1 MAQTDDATGTIVVRQ
16 RLEPHPSS
24 VSRARRLVSAALD
37 DLGRAELADDAALA
51 VSELVTNALV
61 HAGTPIEVVVSQR
74 NAEVVVEVVDDNPRL
89 PSRRSHT
96 ELAGTGRGLNLVE
109 NLTAAWGARERP
121 PGKAVWFALGAAA
134 EVEDDEPGDLD
145 AELDADLDADLD
157 ALLASFPDEPAPDQP
172 EASTPP
178 TLDVVLLDVP
188 LLLHAAWQMQAESVL
203 REYLLTR
210 LAGDDDSVEEELE
223 AHAAVHEAVVLLK
236 ENVPAPDLGDHPE
249 ELMAAAVE
257 PLVSAE
263 RLVMPIPAGAL
274 DYFDRMEAALDAA
287 MEMAEAGALLTPP
300 TQPEVRGFRRWLCR
314 QVREQRAGGAPE
326 PWRAELD
333 TELAP
338 MVPAP
343 AWDPDSVS
351 SAPAALIAAADT
363 NRIVA
368 ASRAATR
375 LLGYDAEEDLV
386 GRRLVDI
393 IPARFRQAHLAG
405 FTLHLFAGRSP
416 LLGRRVV
423 VPALRRDG
431 SEVVVELLVD
441 VVVLPE
447 GRRVFLAELGAAA
460 P

>member
-1 MAQTDDATGTIVVRQ
+1 MAQIDDATGTIIVRQ
-16 RLEPHPSS
+16 RLDPHPSS

-74 NAEVVVEVVDDNPRL
+74 NAEVLVEVVDDNPRL
-89 PSRRSHT
+89 PSRRAHA

-109 NLTAAWGARERP
+109 QLTVSWGARERP
-121 PGKAVWFALGAAA
+121 PGKAVWFALGAAP
-134 EVEDDEPGDLD
+134 EVDEEEP
-145 AELDADLDADLD
+145 DLDADFEVDLD
-157 ALLASFPDEPAPDQP
+157 AVLAAFPDDAGRDVPQAPQDPQP
-172 EASTPP
+172 
-178 TLDVVLLDVP
+178 LDVVLLNMP

-236 ENVPAPDLGDHPE
+236 ESVPAPDLGDHPE
-249 ELMAAAVE
+249 KLMASAVE

-263 RLVMPIPAGAL
+263 RLVMPIPAGSL
-274 DYFDRMEAALDAA
+274 DYFDHLEATLDAA
-287 MEMAEAGALLTPP
+287 MELAEAGALLTPP

-314 QVREQRAGGAPE
+314 QVREQRAGGTPE
-326 PWRAELD
+326 PWRAEVD

-368 ASRAATR
+368 VSRSATR
-375 LLGYDAEEDLV
+375 LLGYDSEDQLV

-405 FTLHLFAGRSP
+405 FTLHLFAGRSV
-416 LLGRRVV
+416 LLGQRVT

-431 SEVVVELLVD
+431 SEIVVELLVD
-441 VVVLPE
+441 VVALPE
-447 GRRVFLAELGAAA
+447 GRRVFLAELARSGSRG
-460 P
+460 